1 MLVRAAA
8 VKGYFIQATVGS
20 IGTVSDLLID
30 DRDWRVRWLVVDT
43 GTFLPGRK
51 VLIAPVAVAQFVHD
65 QEQMLMTLT
74 RAQVAG
80 SPTLDH
86 DAPVSRQ
93 MEAHLNDYYGW
104 DPYWGSD
111 MAGGH
116 GAISSALSPP
126 PLFGAALPAEAEIAA
141 GSHKEG
147 DPHLRSLAAILGYH
161 IEARD
166 GGAGHL
172 EDLVLDD
179 RSWMFRYLAVDTR
192 RWWSGG
198 HVLLPIVAA
207 RTVDWAARS
216 IHVDLTREQVKDSP
230 PWDPDGSIPIPA
242 DYEAMQ
248 ESGYGWRLEPL
259 AAEDGPP
266 ADQPRLDDDEG

>member
-8 VKGYFIQATVGS
+8 VKGYFIQATDGS
-20 IGTVSDLLID
+20 IGTASDLLID

-51 VLIAPVAVAQFVHD
+51 VLISPVAVAHFVHD

-126 PLFGAALPAEAEIAA
+126 PLFGEALPTEAEIAA
-141 GSHKEG
+141 GSHREG

-192 RWWSGG
+192 RWFSGG
-198 HVLLPIVAA
+198 HVLLPVFTA
-207 RTVDWAARS
+207 RAVDWAATA

-230 PWDPDGSIPIPA
+230 PWDPGAAIPE
-242 DYEAMQ
+242 DYDTLRQA
-248 ESGYGWRLEPL
+248 GHGWRLEPV
-259 AAEDGPP
+259 ATVDTRPP
-266 ADQPRLDDDEG
+266 DQPRLDEAEG